1 MRLIRNRSGFFFSC
15 GEAGWMTDASD
26 NLEML
31 LDNVDQVAEPQ
42 RGDLLRGT
50 LLSNTPQGLIVDLGL
65 KRDGFVPRD
74 DLDRLPDGE
83 FKFKVGDEVAVMV
96 VVPLDRDGNLLVSVS
111 QARESGDWL
120 EAHRLME
127 SDAILEA
134 TPTAHNRGGL
144 IVPFG
149 RLRGFVPAS
158 HLSELPRGLDEE
170 SRTNYLQR
178 LVGRKMPFK
187 VIEVDPQRQRLVLS
201 ERKAIRQ
208 WRQDQKGRVIKS
220 LTEGE
225 VRSGRVTSLRE
236 FGAFVDIGG
245 ADGLIHISELSWS
258 RVEDPSEILTIGD
271 EIEAVIIRLDPEAN
285 RIGLSLKRMQTNP
298 WQEAVGTIS
307 AGMIRDGEVT
317 RVGSSG
323 AYVRDESGLE
333 GLVRGAEAQ
342 AELRPGM
349 RVRVRVVSFDPERER
364 LDLETVLEGEAGVA
378 QEATEFLDERR

>member
-1 MRLIRNRSGFFFSC
+1 MADTG
-15 GEAGWMTDASD
+15 D

-31 LDNVDQVAEPQ
+31 LDNVDQVPDPQ

-50 LLSNTPQGLIVDLGL
+50 LLSITPQGLIIDLGL
-65 KRDGFVPRD
+65 KRDGFVPRE

-83 FKFKVGDEVAVMV
+83 FKLKVGDEIAVMV
-96 VVPLDRDGNLLVSVS
+96 VVPLDRDGNLVVSVS

-170 SRTNYLQR
+170 SRTNYLQK

-208 WRQDQKGRVIKS
+208 WRQDQKSRVIKS
-220 LTEGE
+220 LSEGE
-225 VRSGRVTSLRE
+225 TRRGRVTSLRE

-245 ADGLIHISELSWS
+245 ADGLIHISELAWS
-258 RVEDPSEILTIGD
+258 RVEDPSEILSVGD
-271 EIEAVIIRLDPEAN
+271 EIDAMIIRLDAEAN
-285 RIGLSLKRMQTNP
+285 RIGLSLKRLLPNP
-298 WQEAVGTIS
+298 WLEAVGSIS
-307 AGMIRDGEVT
+307 AGMIREGEVT

-323 AYVRDESGLE
+323 AYVRDEGGLE
-333 GLVRGAEAQ
+333 GLVRGADAQ

-364 LDLETVLEGEAGVA
+364 LDLETAFEEEADVA
-378 QEATEFLDERR
+378 QEASEFLDERR